1 MEGKRASG
9 PAAGEQELRALA
21 EEEAAKRKEEMLTR
35 FLKDK
40 VAKEEGSSTLNLHK
54 LDTQWRAMLRA
65 AKDAELRRDVE
76 VLMQTFSRVLDCK
89 DSAIESLVT
98 ELEEVEEQHSRAL
111 RSHLQN
117 LQRLLRFQ
125 RRRLSCLEENYN
137 AQLRALSLEFEDERR
152 TILEHQE
159 KERSSLRELAMAAEQ
174 IYARSQQEDS
184 LNFQSARDDIK
195 NKSLLEKQYTRLEL
209 GEKVEKLWEKFQ
221 EAMQS
226 YGEATEHLKIA
237 FKALKQKDRK
247 NAKEIELQAK
257 KLQKLQDLVAATK
270 GQMAAQLRESEEQN
284 RRMRVKKEKALR
296 KLQELK
302 AEMSQARAKAR
313 GNLGTLVMQS
323 EGALKTLE
331 KVVEK
336 AQRILRLAE
345 MCRKLETEQEKV
357 LPFYPSSL
365 AEGEQEEAQRILHR
379 TPEEPLARVVRDY
392 AGLERFWQR
401 FNKAKLEEKA
411 LERER
416 AELNRRNRRL
426 RDLLGQY
433 LAGICVTQEVLDK
446 PNPLLSIRHKR
457 WNPEDVSRAGG
468 DAVQGQQGD
477 KHPPSLFGGEGGL
490 EPARTGGTG

>member
-1 MEGKRASG
+1 MAGGGDPPSAGGRHCSTRAVCRQGGGSRIPQPSG
-9 PAAGEQELRALA
+9 GITP
-21 EEEAAKRKEEMLTR
+21 
-35 FLKDK
+35 
-40 VAKEEGSSTLNLHK
+40 
-54 LDTQWRAMLRA
+54 
-65 AKDAELRRDVE
+65 
-76 VLMQTFSRVLDCK
+76 
-89 DSAIESLVT
+89 SLVP

-159 KERSSLRELAMAAEQ
+159 KESSSLRELAMAAEQ
-174 IYARSQQEDS
+174 IYARGQQEDT

-221 EAMQS
+221 EAMTS

-270 GQMAAQLRESEEQN
+270 GQIAAQLRESEEQN
-284 RRMRVKKEKALR
+284 RRVRVKKEKALR

-302 AEMSQARAKAR
+302 AEMSQARARAR
-313 GNLGTLVMQS
+313 GNLGRLVMQS

-331 KVVEK
+331 KVVQK

-379 TPEEPLARVVRDY
+379 TPEEPLARVR
-392 AGLERFWQR
+392 
-401 FNKAKLEEKA
+401 
-411 LERER
+411 
-416 AELNRRNRRL
+416 
-426 RDLLGQY
+426 
-433 LAGICVTQEVLDK
+433 
-446 PNPLLSIRHKR
+446 
-457 WNPEDVSRAGG
+457 
-468 DAVQGQQGD
+468 
-477 KHPPSLFGGEGGL
+477 
-490 EPARTGGTG
+490 GTRG